1 MIAIILAGAAAC
13 SGDCRA
19 QALFQTMERKLLS
32 AQPLQLEVES
42 HADGAVKADATSEVS
57 VGPATRVHTK
67 GNFMGAPFAKD
78 FDQPTTGDMRD
89 ALVLGLSRMGL
100 LHNVVNISQDNGID
114 HAKGGARDWLEPY
127 DFKRVKGGV
136 AYALRVS
143 GKQTSEVTLL
153 IDPKT
158 ARPKKRDM
166 VVHFPNGT
174 MHVIETYR
182 FPKLVAPPPKRAKH

>member
-1 MIAIILAGAAAC
+1 MIALLIAAAC

-42 HADGAVKADATSEVS
+42 HASGAVKADATSELS

-67 GNFMGAPFAKD
+67 GSFMGAPFARD
-78 FDQPTTGDMRD
+78 FDEPTTADLRD
-89 ALVLGLSRMGL
+89 AVVIGLSRMGL
-100 LHNVVNISQDNGID
+100 LHNVVNLSQGGGID
-114 HAKGGARDWLEPY
+114 HGGGGARDWLEAV

-143 GKQTSEVTLL
+143 GKQTAEATLL
-153 IDPKT
+153 IDRQQ
-158 ARPKKRDM
+158 RPLKRDM
-166 VVHFPNGT
+166 IVHFPNGS

-182 FPKLVAPPPKRAKH
+182 FPKPQAPKRARAKH

>member
-1 MIAIILAGAAAC
+1 MIHALLLAAAC

-32 AQPLQLEVES
+32 AQPLQLEVQS
-42 HADGAVKADATSEVS
+42 RADGAVRADATSEVS

-67 GNFMGAPFAKD
+67 GSFMGAPFAKD
-78 FDQPTTGDMRD
+78 FDQPTTPNLRE
-89 ALVLGLSRMGL
+89 AVIIGLSRMGF
-100 LHNVVNISQDNGID
+100 LHNAVNLSQDNGID
-114 HAKGGARDWLEPY
+114 HGAVGARDWLEPVN
-127 DFKRVKGGV
+127 FKRVKGGV
-136 AYALRVS
+136 AYALMVS

-153 IDPKT
+153 IDSKT

-166 VVHFPNGT
+166 VVHFPNGN

-182 FPKLVAPPPKRAKH
+182 FPKLVAPPLKRAKH